1 VLLCTFEDRAHHLVA
16 LRLLAHSLGRACP
29 GQRLGVWCPPPLV
42 EPFRAGLPEQVDVH
56 AWSRGDVTGWS
67 VKPSLLLDRLD
78 EGHEEAVWLDS
89 DIIVAGEFRDRFD
102 RSGSLV
108 VAAEP
113 HWVTRTTALTGARN
127 GSSGAPRRFDGL
139 VNSCVVRAR
148 PPHRPL
154 LDAWQRRLAS
164 AEFRAA
170 QRLDFGERPAHLRGD
185 QDVLDALLAS
195 PPFADMPVHLLRPG
209 EDIVQCH
216 MADGFSVRD
225 RIRHAWRQLPPL
237 VHSEGFKPWDDD
249 RPSHVFLDV
258 SPYVLLAQRYTDVL
272 DGEPR
277 WLHPVSMWGR
287 VLRRLTREEPSAAG
301 LVPAA
306 LTEIQRALRLR
317 TRLASVFERPSP
329 VDRMPPPVQR

>member
-16 LRLLAHSLGRACP
+16 LRLLAHSLGRECP
-29 GQRLGVWCPPPLV
+29 GQGLRGWCPPPLV
-42 EPFRAGLPEQVDVH
+42 EPFRAGLPPHVEVH
-56 AWSRGDVTGWS
+56 AWGRGDVTGWS

-78 EGHEEAVWLDS
+78 EGHDEVVWLDS

-102 RSGSLV
+102 QSDSLV

-113 HWVTRTTALTGARN
+113 HWVTRTTVLAVPRN
-127 GSSGAPRRFDGL
+127 GSSGAARRFDGF

-148 PPHRPL
+148 QPHRPL

-164 AEFRAA
+164 PEFRAA
-170 QRLDFGERPAHLRGD
+170 QRLDFAERPAHLRGD
-185 QDVLDALLAS
+185 QDVLDALLAA

-225 RIRHAWRQLPPL
+225 RIRHCWRKLPPL
-237 VHSEGFKPWDDD
+237 VHSEGFKPWDHD
-249 RPSHVFLDV
+249 RPGHVFLDV
-258 SPYVLLAQRYTDVL
+258 SPYVLLAQRYAHVL
-272 DGEPR
+272 DEEMT
-277 WLHPVSMWGR
+277 WLQPVSTWGR
-287 VLRRLTREEPSAAG
+287 ILRRLTREEPCAAG

-317 TRLASVFERPSP
+317 TRLASVLERPLP
-329 VDRMPPPVQR
+329 C